1 MHNRIYSQNE
11 RKNVLVKFYKVS
23 DSKKGIGLGK
33 FSETNKN
40 QVTLCLYKIS
50 QVNYYAQNATG
61 YKPTIILN
69 E

>member
-1 MHNRIYSQNE
+1 MIE
-11 RKNVLVKFYKVS
+11 
-23 DSKKGIGLGK
+23 DKGIGIGD

-50 QVNYYAQNATG
+50 QVNYYAQNATE

>member
-1 MHNRIYSQNE
+1 MKGKMYLSKFIRLMIQN
-11 RKNVLVKFYKVS
+11 
-23 DSKKGIGLGK
+23 KGIGLGI

-50 QVNYYAQNATG
+50 QVNYYAQNATE
-61 YKPTIILN
+61 YKPTMILN

>member
-1 MHNRIYSQNE
+1 MIQN
-11 RKNVLVKFYKVS
+11 
-23 DSKKGIGLGK
+23 KGIGLGK

-40 QVTLCLYKIS
+40 QVTFCLYKTS
-50 QVNYYAQNATG
+50 QINYYAQNATG

>member
-1 MHNRIYSQNE
+1 MRLVIQN
-11 RKNVLVKFYKVS
+11 
-23 DSKKGIGLGK
+23 KGIGLEN

-50 QVNYYAQNATG
+50 QVNYYAQNATE
-61 YKPTIILN
+61 YKPTIIVN

>member
-1 MHNRIYSQNE
+1 MRGGMYLWKFIRLVIQN
-11 RKNVLVKFYKVS
+11 
-23 DSKKGIGLGK
+23 KGIGLGN